1 MVMQTIGEMMEEHGD
16 LGMVAELSLA
26 KQKTMF
32 KPKKLQAKK
41 VAQNKFLE
49 RSCCI

>member
-1 MVMQTIGEMMEEHGD
+1 MQTIGEMMEEHGD
-16 LGMVAELSLA
+16 LGMVAKLSLA

-41 VAQNKFLE
+41 VA
-49 RSCCI
+49 